1 MKPVCGDGRACDQTR
16 RPAGILG
23 GNPVPLFAGL
33 WAWTQGITNRRRL
46 RQAAEN
52 TFSTNPLQTIL
63 QQEIDMTRTI
73 AKTSL
78 VAASIFSS
86 VLFSSYAGAQT
97 LSEQCDL
104 YARGQVQAAG
114 SVQTGTRG
122 QATASNSAASRS
134 YQYHYD
140 RCLKGLN

>member
-1 MKPVCGDGRACDQTR
+1 
-16 RPAGILG
+16 
-23 GNPVPLFAGL
+23 
-33 WAWTQGITNRRRL
+33 
-46 RQAAEN
+46 
-52 TFSTNPLQTIL
+52 
-63 QQEIDMTRTI
+63 MTRTI

-122 QATASNSAASRS
+122 QATASAASRS